1 MRLSL
6 IVPCFNEQDNIFP
19 FARAVAEVFPDP
31 SDYEIVF
38 VNDGSKDKT
47 LQNLKE
53 LHRQSQQNIRVVS
66 FSRNFGKESA
76 IYAGL
81 QHCDGEYISLIDADL
96 QQDPAIVKQMTEI
109 LDAEPDTDCVCAF
122 QETRHENK
130 LMTSVKSAFYKMATN
145 MSEVDFV
152 DGASDFRTFRRTVR
166 DALLQMPE
174 YFRFSKGLFSWVGFN
189 TKYIPYEA
197 KERAS
202 GTTKWGFKKL
212 LKYGW
217 NGILAFSTAPLATVL
232 GLLSTAF
239 SIIYFI
245 VTLLRKATEHIAVD
259 GFTQTVIL
267 IVFFGGMQLF
277 TIGIIGEY
285 LAKNYIETKR
295 RPVYLAKEILDY
307 KK

>member
-19 FARAVAEVFPDP
+19 FARTVAEVFPDP

-53 LHRQSQQNIRVVS
+53 LHRQSRQNIRVVS

-130 LMTSVKSAFYKMATN
+130 LMTSVKSTFYKMATN

-174 YFRFSKGLFSWVGFN
+174 YFRCSAG
-189 TKYIPYEA
+189 
-197 KERAS
+197 
-202 GTTKWGFKKL
+202 
-212 LKYGW
+212 
-217 NGILAFSTAPLATVL
+217 
-232 GLLSTAF
+232 
-239 SIIYFI
+239 
-245 VTLLRKATEHIAVD
+245 
-259 GFTQTVIL
+259 
-267 IVFFGGMQLF
+267 
-277 TIGIIGEY
+277 
-285 LAKNYIETKR
+285 
-295 RPVYLAKEILDY
+295 
-307 KK
+307 

>member
-217 NGILAFSTAPLATVL
+217 NGILAFSTAPAAFHCLFYY
-232 GLLSTAF
+232 LLYRNPHSQGHGAHCGRRLYPDGDF
-239 SIIYFI
+239 DRFLWRY
-245 VTLLRKATEHIAVD
+245 AAV
-259 GFTQTVIL
+259 
-267 IVFFGGMQLF
+267 
-277 TIGIIGEY
+277 Y
-285 LAKNYIETKR
+285 HRYHR
-295 RPVYLAKEILDY
+295 RVPGQELH
-307 KK
+307 

>member
-1 MRLSL
+1 
-6 IVPCFNEQDNIFP
+6 
-19 FARAVAEVFPDP
+19 
-31 SDYEIVF
+31 
-38 VNDGSKDKT
+38 
-47 LQNLKE
+47 
-53 LHRQSQQNIRVVS
+53 
-66 FSRNFGKESA
+66 
-76 IYAGL
+76 
-81 QHCDGEYISLIDADL
+81 
-96 QQDPAIVKQMTEI
+96 
-109 LDAEPDTDCVCAF
+109 
-122 QETRHENK
+122 
-130 LMTSVKSAFYKMATN
+130 
-145 MSEVDFV
+145 
-152 DGASDFRTFRRTVR
+152 
-166 DALLQMPE
+166 MPE

-217 NGILAFSTAPLATVL
+217 NGILAFSTAPLKLATVL

-245 VTLLRKATEHIAVD
+245 VTLLRKATKHIAVD

>member
-189 TKYIPYEA
+189 TKYISYEA
-197 KERAS
+197 
-202 GTTKWGFKKL
+202 KWGFKKL

-217 NGILAFSTAPLATVL
+217 NGILAFSTAPLKLATVL

>member
-53 LHRQSQQNIRVVS
+53 LHRQSQQNIPVVS

-145 MSEVDFV
+145 IC
-152 DGASDFRTFRRTVR
+152 GRCFR
-166 DALLQMPE
+166 LPHLP
-174 YFRFSKGLFSWVGFN
+174 
-189 TKYIPYEA
+189 PH
-197 KERAS
+197 RA
-202 GTTKWGFKKL
+202 
-212 LKYGW
+212 
-217 NGILAFSTAPLATVL
+217 
-232 GLLSTAF
+232 
-239 SIIYFI
+239 
-245 VTLLRKATEHIAVD
+245 
-259 GFTQTVIL
+259 
-267 IVFFGGMQLF
+267 
-277 TIGIIGEY
+277 
-285 LAKNYIETKR
+285 R
-295 RPVYLAKEILDY
+295 RPAANAGVFPLFQGAVQLGGL
-307 KK
+307 

>member
-53 LHRQSQQNIRVVS
+53 LHRQSRQNIRVVS

-122 QETRHENK
+122 QETRHENN
-130 LMTSVKSAFYKMATN
+130 LTDRGVFIP
-145 MSEVDFV
+145 
-152 DGASDFRTFRRTVR
+152 
-166 DALLQMPE
+166 LLQKKANACGQDFLPC
-174 YFRFSKGLFSWVGFN
+174 F
-189 TKYIPYEA
+189 A
-197 KERAS
+197 AAS
-202 GTTKWGFKKL
+202 SQTNHLSIK
-212 LKYGW
+212 
-217 NGILAFSTAPLATVL
+217 VL
-232 GLLSTAF
+232 VSVL
-239 SIIYFI
+239 IISS
-245 VTLLRKATEHIAVD
+245 RE
-259 GFTQTVIL
+259 
-267 IVFFGGMQLF
+267 
-277 TIGIIGEY
+277 
-285 LAKNYIETKR
+285 
-295 RPVYLAKEILDY
+295 
-307 KK
+307 

>member
-96 QQDPAIVKQMTEI
+96 QQDPAIVKANDRNYWTQSRTRT
-109 LDAEPDTDCVCAF
+109 ACAP
-122 QETRHENK
+122 
-130 LMTSVKSAFYKMATN
+130 
-145 MSEVDFV
+145 
-152 DGASDFRTFRRTVR
+152 FRR
-166 DALLQMPE
+166 P
-174 YFRFSKGLFSWVGFN
+174 
-189 TKYIPYEA
+189 
-197 KERAS
+197 
-202 GTTKWGFKKL
+202 GTRT
-212 LKYGW
+212 
-217 NGILAFSTAPLATVL
+217 S
-232 GLLSTAF
+232 
-239 SIIYFI
+239 
-245 VTLLRKATEHIAVD
+245 
-259 GFTQTVIL
+259 
-267 IVFFGGMQLF
+267 
-277 TIGIIGEY
+277 
-285 LAKNYIETKR
+285 
-295 RPVYLAKEILDY
+295 
-307 KK
+307 

>member
-217 NGILAFSTAPLATVL
+217 NGILAFSTAPLKLATVL

-245 VTLLRKATEHIAVD
+245 VTLLRKATEHCGRRLYPDGDSDRFLWRYAAV
-259 GFTQTVIL
+259 
-267 IVFFGGMQLF
+267 
-277 TIGIIGEY
+277 Y
-285 LAKNYIETKR
+285 HRHHR
-295 RPVYLAKEILDY
+295 RVPGQELH
-307 KK
+307 

>member
-6 IVPCFNEQDNIFP
+6 IVPCFNEQDNVFP

-174 YFRFSKGLFSWVGFN
+174 YFRFSKGLSAGWALTPSTFPM
-189 TKYIPYEA
+189 KP
-197 KERAS
+197 KS
-202 GTTKWGFKKL
+202 GPAAPP
-212 LKYGW
+212 
-217 NGILAFSTAPLATVL
+217 NGGSK
-232 GLLSTAF
+232 SC
-239 SIIYFI
+239 
-245 VTLLRKATEHIAVD
+245 
-259 GFTQTVIL
+259 
-267 IVFFGGMQLF
+267 
-277 TIGIIGEY
+277 
-285 LAKNYIETKR
+285 
-295 RPVYLAKEILDY
+295 
-307 KK
+307 

>member
-19 FARAVAEVFPDP
+19 FARTVAEVFPDP

-53 LHRQSQQNIRVVS
+53 LHRQSRQNIRVVS

-130 LMTSVKSAFYKMATN
+130 LMTSVKSTFYKMATN

-217 NGILAFSTAPLATVL
+217 NGILAFSTAPLKLGNGVGAAFHCFFYYLLYRDPPSQGHGAHCGRRLYPDGDSDRFLWRYAAVL
-232 GLLSTAF
+232 PSA
-239 SIIYFI
+239 
-245 VTLLRKATEHIAVD
+245 H
-259 GFTQTVIL
+259 
-267 IVFFGGMQLF
+267 
-277 TIGIIGEY
+277 
-285 LAKNYIETKR
+285 R
-295 RPVYLAKEILDY
+295 RVPG
-307 KK
+307 

>member
-122 QETRHENK
+122 QA
-130 LMTSVKSAFYKMATN
+130 LLL
-145 MSEVDFV
+145 
-152 DGASDFRTFRRTVR
+152 R
-166 DALLQMPE
+166 DAAFTAAAHPAKRRKSPV
-174 YFRFSKGLFSWVGFN
+174 FADDTSKMS
-189 TKYIPYEA
+189 K
-197 KERAS
+197 
-202 GTTKWGFKKL
+202 
-212 LKYGW
+212 
-217 NGILAFSTAPLATVL
+217 
-232 GLLSTAF
+232 
-239 SIIYFI
+239 
-245 VTLLRKATEHIAVD
+245 TLL
-259 GFTQTVIL
+259 TQVH
-267 IVFFGGMQLF
+267 
-277 TIGIIGEY
+277 
-285 LAKNYIETKR
+285 K
-295 RPVYLAKEILDY
+295 
-307 KK
+307 